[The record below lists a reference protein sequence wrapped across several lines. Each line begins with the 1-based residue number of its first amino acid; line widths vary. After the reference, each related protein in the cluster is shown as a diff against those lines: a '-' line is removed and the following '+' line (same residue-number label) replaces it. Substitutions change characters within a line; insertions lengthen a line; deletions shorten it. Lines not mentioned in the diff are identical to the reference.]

1 MVATALQYQVLTDAT
16 DFIVTHARSEEE
28 KARELP
34 ELRTVPHMLAAGW
47 GGVGTVRSEVGYG
60 YDLLRGF
67 DDTYSQVF
75 GGARSI
81 KLGVEPAEKNWV
93 EQVADLLQWDAGT
106 QDFTVSG
113 LALLRVAGAPQRLV
127 DALQQIVLGGA
138 DEHALLQAFLQ
149 ELAESKFGRLL
160 SRKAWRVIA
169 KLSRARPADRALTQR
184 AREVLEWFLIP
195 PAQRPQQPHQPS

>member
-16 DFIVTHARSEEE
+16 DFIVTHARSGEE

-47 GGVGTVRSEVGYG
+47 GGIGTVLSA
-60 YDLLRGF
+60 
-67 DDTYSQVF
+67 DTYDYTLLLGHDHAHSERVERVLSMRF
-75 GGARSI
+75 
-81 KLGVEPAEKNWV
+81 GVEPTDKNWV

-106 QDFTVSG
+106 QQLTVSG
-113 LALLRVAGAPQRLV
+113 LALLQLAGAPQRLV

-149 ELAESKFGRLL
+149 ELAQSELGRGL
-160 SRKAWRVIA
+160 SRKARRVIA

-184 AREVLEWFLIP
+184 AREVLGWFLIP
-195 PAQRPQQPHQPS
+195 PAPSPQQPHRPS